1 MRKTNLSFRQIV
13 IRVVLVIAAVALI
26 NYVFPHHDT
35 FRYEYELG
43 NPWRYGLLT
52 ANYDF
57 PVYHNDSVIQQME
70 DSVRRQVLPIYVQ
83 DSTVLTSVLR
93 SLSKEHYVLGP
104 VAYTY
109 LEDCLKQFY
118 RQGILTNPEKK
129 QLQAE
134 GYRIGRIAS
143 GSHQLFTRSTSDLL
157 SEKQVYDSL
166 TSDTV
171 YSSVLR
177 YVLHMEDYVRSNLV
191 RDTAAMN
198 REYKEAR
205 KSISTSYRVV
215 VAETRI
221 IDQGQIVDA
230 RTKDVLDSYRRAQEE
245 RLAESNSSVLMQ
257 IGQILLI
264 AMLMSSMLGFLFF
277 FRKWHLE
284 KQSYTFV
291 AVGMVTLMV
300 VLTSFASHHLVG
312 GVYLVPIGVTTIVLA
327 TFHGSR
333 TAYWCHMVMVLLCSF
348 IAPSHFEYLVVQ
360 SVVGII
366 IIFFL
371 SDGMNDRGQ
380 LLRVCL
386 SALFAYPTVYCAY
399 TLANEGTLTNVPWLT
414 MVLMACNA
422 LLLMMSYLII
432 YALERL
438 FGFVSGV
445 TLVELCNMGQGL
457 LLRLSK
463 EAPGTFQHSIQVSNL
478 AAAAAETVHAKTQL
492 VRTGA
497 LYHDIG
503 KLWNPVYY
511 TENQM
516 GVNPHSKLKIE
527 ESVELI
533 KKHVSE
539 GVILGKKAKLPK
551 DVIRFIETHHGC
563 GTAKY
568 FYRTWCNAHPDETP
582 DMSLFSYPGP
592 DPETKEEAILMMS
605 DSIEAASKSLKEYNH
620 TAYRKL
626 VDSIVDGLVTD
637 GRLNNA
643 RITLQ
648 EINMAKKSFVDT
660 LEHIY
665 KSRIEYPELKAQ

>member
-93 SLSKEHYVLGP
+93 SLSKEHYVLGS

-177 YVLHMEDYVRSNLV
+177 YVLHMEDYGRSNLV

>member
-93 SLSKEHYVLGP
+93 SLAKEHYVLGP
-104 VAYTY
+104 VAYAY

-171 YSSVLR
+171 YSSVFR
-177 YVLHMEDYVRSNLV
+177 YVQHMEDYVRSNLV

-205 KSISTSYRVV
+205 KSISTTYRVV

-568 FYRTWCNAHPDETP
+568 FYRTWCNTHPDETP

>member
-1 MRKTNLSFRQIV
+1 MKKTNLSARQIV
-13 IRVVLVIAAVALI
+13 VRVLIVAVAVALI
-26 NYVFPHHDT
+26 DYVFPHHDT

-43 NPWRYGLLT
+43 KPWRYGLLT

-70 DSVRRQVLPIYVQ
+70 DSVRRQISPIYVQ
-83 DSTVLTSVLR
+83 DTSVLASVLR
-93 SLSKEHYVLGP
+93 KLPKEHYVLGP
-104 VAYTY
+104 DAYDH
-109 LEDCLKQFY
+109 LESTLRQFY
-118 RQGILTNPEKK
+118 AQGILTNPEKK
-129 QLQAE
+129 RLLAE
-134 GYRIGRIAS
+134 GYDHGRVSS
-143 GSHQLFTRSTSDLL
+143 GSYQLFSRNAEDLL

-166 TSDTV
+166 RSDTTF
-171 YSSVLR
+171 SSALH
-177 YVLHMEDYVRSNLV
+177 YVQNMQDYVQANLV
-191 RDTAAMN
+191 RDTASMN
-198 REYKEAR
+198 REYQEAR
-205 KSISTSYRVV
+205 KSISTSYRVI

-230 RTKDVLDSYRRAQEE
+230 KTKDVLDSYRRAQEE
-245 RLAESNSSVLMQ
+245 RRADSNSTLMMQ

-264 AMLMSSMLGFLFF
+264 SLFVGSMLGFLFF

-284 KQSYTFV
+284 KQSYMFV
-291 AVGMVTLMV
+291 AIGMVTLMV
-300 VLTSFASHHLVG
+300 VLTAFASHHLIG
-312 GVYLVPIGVTTIVLA
+312 GVYLVPIGVTTIVLS

-348 IAPSHFEYLVVQ
+348 IAPSHFEYLIVQ

-366 IIFFL
+366 IIFNL
-371 SDGMNDRGQ
+371 NDGMNDRGQ

-386 SALFAYPTVYCAY
+386 FAFFAYPLVYCAY
-399 TLANEGTLTNVPWLT
+399 TLANEGTLENVPVLT
-414 MVLMACNA
+414 LILMACNA
-422 LLLMMSYLII
+422 VLLMMSYLII

-478 AAAAAETVHAKTQL
+478 AAAAAEAIDGKPQL

-516 GVNPHSKLKIE
+516 GGNPHSHLETEK
-527 ESVELI
+527 SVEMI
-533 KKHVSE
+533 KKHVTE
-539 GVILGKKAKLPK
+539 GLKLGEKANLPTDIL
-551 DVIRFIETHHGC
+551 RFITTHHGK
-563 GTAKY
+563 GTVKY
-568 FYRTWCNAHPDETP
+568 FYRTWCNEHPDEEP

-592 DPETKEEAILMMS
+592 DPESKEEAILMMS
-605 DSIEAASKSLKEYNH
+605 DSIEAASKSLKEFNRG
-620 TAYRKL
+620 AYEKL
-626 VDSIVDGLVTD
+626 VNTIVDSLLTD
-637 GRLNNA
+637 GRLSNA

-648 EINMAKKSFVDT
+648 EINVAKKSFVDT
-660 LEHIY
+660 LMHIY
-665 KSRIEYPELKAQ
+665 KSRIEYPELKES

>member
-333 TAYWCHMVMVLLCSF
+333 TAYWCHMV
-348 IAPSHFEYLVVQ
+348 IDRK
-360 SVVGII
+360 SVV
-366 IIFFL
+366 
-371 SDGMNDRGQ
+371 
-380 LLRVCL
+380 
-386 SALFAYPTVYCAY
+386 
-399 TLANEGTLTNVPWLT
+399 
-414 MVLMACNA
+414 
-422 LLLMMSYLII
+422 
-432 YALERL
+432 
-438 FGFVSGV
+438 
-445 TLVELCNMGQGL
+445 
-457 LLRLSK
+457 
-463 EAPGTFQHSIQVSNL
+463 
-478 AAAAAETVHAKTQL
+478 
-492 VRTGA
+492 
-497 LYHDIG
+497 
-503 KLWNPVYY
+503 
-511 TENQM
+511 
-516 GVNPHSKLKIE
+516 
-527 ESVELI
+527 
-533 KKHVSE
+533 
-539 GVILGKKAKLPK
+539 
-551 DVIRFIETHHGC
+551 
-563 GTAKY
+563 
-568 FYRTWCNAHPDETP
+568 
-582 DMSLFSYPGP
+582 
-592 DPETKEEAILMMS
+592 
-605 DSIEAASKSLKEYNH
+605 
-620 TAYRKL
+620 
-626 VDSIVDGLVTD
+626 
-637 GRLNNA
+637 
-643 RITLQ
+643 
-648 EINMAKKSFVDT
+648 
-660 LEHIY
+660 
-665 KSRIEYPELKAQ
+665 

>member
-93 SLSKEHYVLGP
+93 SLSKEHYVLGS

-463 EAPGTFQHSIQVSNL
+463 EAPGTFQNSIQVSNL

>member
-1 MRKTNLSFRQIV
+1 
-13 IRVVLVIAAVALI
+13 
-26 NYVFPHHDT
+26 
-35 FRYEYELG
+35 
-43 NPWRYGLLT
+43 
-52 ANYDF
+52 
-57 PVYHNDSVIQQME
+57 
-70 DSVRRQVLPIYVQ
+70 
-83 DSTVLTSVLR
+83 
-93 SLSKEHYVLGP
+93 
-104 VAYTY
+104 
-109 LEDCLKQFY
+109 
-118 RQGILTNPEKK
+118 
-129 QLQAE
+129 
-134 GYRIGRIAS
+134 
-143 GSHQLFTRSTSDLL
+143 
-157 SEKQVYDSL
+157 
-166 TSDTV
+166 
-171 YSSVLR
+171 
-177 YVLHMEDYVRSNLV
+177 
-191 RDTAAMN
+191 
-198 REYKEAR
+198 
-205 KSISTSYRVV
+205 
-215 VAETRI
+215 
-221 IDQGQIVDA
+221 
-230 RTKDVLDSYRRAQEE
+230 
-245 RLAESNSSVLMQ
+245 
-257 IGQILLI
+257 
-264 AMLMSSMLGFLFF
+264 
-277 FRKWHLE
+277 
-284 KQSYTFV
+284 
-291 AVGMVTLMV
+291 
-300 VLTSFASHHLVG
+300 
-312 GVYLVPIGVTTIVLA
+312 
-327 TFHGSR
+327 
-333 TAYWCHMVMVLLCSF
+333 
-348 IAPSHFEYLVVQ
+348 
-360 SVVGII
+360 
-366 IIFFL
+366 
-371 SDGMNDRGQ
+371 
-380 LLRVCL
+380 
-386 SALFAYPTVYCAY
+386 
-399 TLANEGTLTNVPWLT
+399 

>member
-93 SLSKEHYVLGP
+93 SLSKEHYVLGS

-312 GVYLVPIGVTTIVLA
+312 GVDLVPIGVTTIVLA

-371 SDGMNDRGQ
+371 SDGLNDRGQ

>member
-1 MRKTNLSFRQIV
+1 
-13 IRVVLVIAAVALI
+13 
-26 NYVFPHHDT
+26 
-35 FRYEYELG
+35 
-43 NPWRYGLLT
+43 
-52 ANYDF
+52 
-57 PVYHNDSVIQQME
+57 
-70 DSVRRQVLPIYVQ
+70 
-83 DSTVLTSVLR
+83 
-93 SLSKEHYVLGP
+93 
-104 VAYTY
+104 

>member
-93 SLSKEHYVLGP
+93 SLSKEHYVLGS